1 MHDLIM
7 LRGESAEIAAW
18 RQHLSTKDRIK
29 VDKRNY
35 ELGAS
40 ERYRMLLVLQ
50 LMNNY
55 CYRSVAPGFPTKD
68 CGQGNFTVCL
78 QRTGHI

>member
-40 ERYRMLLVLQ
+40 ERYRMLLVFQ
-50 LMNNY
+50 L
-55 CYRSVAPGFPTKD
+55 
-68 CGQGNFTVCL
+68 
-78 QRTGHI
+78 